1 MARLP
6 SNGLMA
12 LLSASVLLAVL
23 GCSKAPSAAHSQTPD
38 ASVSASASSSVPVPG
53 HSSERQNDEVL
64 RLRGLG
70 PRKELEL
77 LPLKDGPLLEL
88 IGERDE
94 TNRYA
99 STVLIEGA
107 PPLLPEGCGGI
118 LLHPRLVLTAAH
130 CACDWRTES
139 PTQDGGHRAVG
150 RPACAKRAQVTAVLH
165 DPSAESHR
173 PTLTWQEQEGEIHV
187 HPDFKFHPNGK
198 GEAIASHADL
208 AVILLDEPV
217 TLGIPKV
224 HLPVKEVQEGE
235 SLVTV
240 GFGNE
245 RGLSRRHGVRYFR
258 QGKITQMPSPQ
269 DGRVLY
275 EPVGDYFN
283 TSYKGGPC
291 FLEVGEKRW
300 LVGIVGPGT
309 DQEMSFTSVHFHRN
323 WVRSKLAQ
331 AAADAAA
338 P

>member
-1 MARLP
+1 M
-6 SNGLMA
+6 
-12 LLSASVLLAVL
+12 
-23 GCSKAPSAAHSQTPD
+23 
-38 ASVSASASSSVPVPG
+38 PVPS
-53 HSSERQNDEVL
+53 HSSERQSDEVL

-77 LPLKDGPLLEL
+77 LPFKEGPLLEL

-99 STVLIEGA
+99 STVLIGGA

-118 LLHPRLVLTAAH
+118 LIHPRLVLTAAH
-130 CACDWRTES
+130 CACDWRTEN
-139 PTQDGGHRAVG
+139 PTQAGGHRTVG

-165 DPSAESHR
+165 EPSAESHR
-173 PTLTWQEQEGEIHV
+173 PTLTWQEQEGEVHI
-187 HPDFKFHPNGK
+187 HPDFEFYPNGK
-198 GEAIASHADL
+198 AEAIASHADL
-208 AVILLDEPV
+208 AVILLDKPV
-217 TLGIPKV
+217 TLNIPPV
-224 HLPVKEVQEGE
+224 HLSAKEVQVGE

-258 QGKITQMPSPQ
+258 QGQITQVPSPQ

-275 EPVGDYFN
+275 EPAGDYFN

-291 FLEVGEKRW
+291 FVEVGKNRW
-300 LVGIVGPGT
+300 LVGIVGLGT
-309 DQEMSFTSVHFHRN
+309 DQEMSFTSIHFHRN
-323 WVRSKLAQ
+323 WVRSKLDQ
-331 AAADAAA
+331 AATDFAV